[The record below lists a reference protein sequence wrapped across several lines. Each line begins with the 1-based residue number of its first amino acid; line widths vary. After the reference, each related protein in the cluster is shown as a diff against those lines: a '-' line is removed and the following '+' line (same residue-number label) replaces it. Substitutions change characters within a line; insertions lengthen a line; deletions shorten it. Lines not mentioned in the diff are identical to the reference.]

1 MTPRL
6 HTAILAG
13 KITSRLSKALK
24 KGGGTA
30 APGLVAERIDPGIIH
45 KLTRHLPQGSIII
58 SGTNGKTTTSRLLS
72 HILKSAHL
80 KPIHNRSGSNLN
92 RGLASVLLTE
102 ANLAGK
108 IGADIGLF
116 EVDEAALP
124 SAALQI
130 KPRVLILLN
139 LFRDQLDRHFEV
151 DQVLL
156 RWRQVLSNLPATTTI
171 CLNADDP
178 RLVKLGSYA
187 AGPVIYFGINDQ
199 AAKLDEMP
207 KSADSLGCPDCN
219 SQLVYEDIYLGHQ
232 GKYFCSNCQLKRP
245 ELHLAAGKI
254 KLQSMRGVGF
264 ELATPKGRLA
274 VNLGVP
280 GFYNVYN
287 ALAAAAGAVAL
298 GFSLTQIQSGLEEF
312 KAVFGRIERIR
323 VGDKEILL
331 TLVKNPTGFNEVL
344 RMLGGTQHEHLLLA
358 LNDLLADGTDVSWI
372 WDVDLEKLADQKT
385 PLTVS
390 GLRAWDLAVRLKY
403 AGINTNL
410 LRVESDLATA
420 LREALDNTPS
430 GQTLYI
436 LPTYTAML
444 KIREVLTEMG
454 YVGEFWKE

>member
-1 MTPRL
+1 M
-6 HTAILAG
+6 
-13 KITSRLSKALK
+13 
-24 KGGGTA
+24 
-30 APGLVAERIDPGIIH
+30 
-45 KLTRHLPQGSIII
+45 I
-58 SGTNGKTTTSRLLS
+58 SGTNGKTTTSRLFS

-80 KPIHNRSGSNLN
+80 KPIHNRSGSNLS

-108 IGADIGLF
+108 IRADIGLF

-124 SAALQI
+124 GAALQVT
-130 KPRVLILLN
+130 PRVLILLN
-139 LFRDQLDRHFEV
+139 LFRDQLDRYFEI

-156 RWRQVLSNLPATTTI
+156 RWRQVLSTLPATTTV

-178 RLVKLGSYA
+178 RLAKLGAYVK
-187 AGPVIYFGINDQ
+187 GPVIYFGIHDSSE
-199 AAKLDEMP
+199 KLDTMP
-207 KSADSLGCPDCN
+207 KSADLLGCPDCN
-219 SQLVYEDIYLGHQ
+219 SQLIYEDIYLGHQ
-232 GKYFCSNCQLKRP
+232 GEYFCSNCQLKRP
-245 ELHLAAGKI
+245 DLHVSADNI
-254 KLQSMRGVGF
+254 KLEGLRGIGF
-264 ELATPKGRLA
+264 ELSTPKGRMVL
-274 VNLGVP
+274 NLGVP

-287 ALAAAAGAVAL
+287 ALAAAAGGIAL
-298 GFSLTQIQSGLEEF
+298 GFSLSQIQTGLEEF
-312 KAVFGRIERIR
+312 KAAFGRIERIK

-344 RMLGGTQHEHLLLA
+344 RMLGGTEHEQLLLA

-372 WDVDLEKLADQKT
+372 WDVDLERLASQKT

-403 AGINTNL
+403 AGVNTNL
-410 LRVESDLATA
+410 LRVETDLKTA
-420 LREALDNTPS
+420 LKEALDNTPS

-454 YVGEFWKE
+454 HVGAFWKE

>member
-1 MTPRL
+1 MNPRL
-6 HTAILAG
+6 HAAILAG
-13 KITSRLSKALK
+13 KTTSRATRLLK
-24 KGGGTA
+24 RGGGTA
-30 APGLVAERIDPGIIH
+30 APGLVAEKVDPKIIH
-45 KLTRHLPQGSIII
+45 KLTRNLPAGSVMI

-72 HILKSAHL
+72 HILKSANL
-80 KPIHNRSGSNLN
+80 KPIHNRSGSNLS

-102 ANLAGK
+102 ASLAGK
-108 IGADIGLF
+108 IKADIGLF

-124 SAALQI
+124 AAALQVN
-130 KPRVLILLN
+130 PRVLILLN
-139 LFRDQLDRHFEV
+139 LFRDQLDRYFEV

-156 RWRQVLSNLPATTTI
+156 RWRQVLSALPPTTTV

-178 RLVKLGSYA
+178 RLAKLGSYA
-187 AGPVIYFGINDQ
+187 TGPVIYFGIHD
-199 AAKLDEMP
+199 ATDKLDAMP
-207 KSADSLGCPDCN
+207 KSADILGCPDCN

-245 ELHLAAGKI
+245 DLAVSADKI
-254 KLQSMRGVGF
+254 KLEGLRGVGF
-264 ELATPKGRLA
+264 ELSTPKGRL
-274 VNLGVP
+274 VINLGVP

-287 ALAAAAGAVAL
+287 ALAAAAGGIAL
-298 GFSLTQIQSGLEEF
+298 GFSLTQIQTGLEEF
-312 KAVFGRIERIR
+312 RAVFGRIERIK

-344 RMLGGTQHEHLLLA
+344 RMLGGTKHEHLLLA

-372 WDVDLEKLADQKT
+372 WDVDLERLASQET

-403 AGINTNL
+403 AGLNTNL
-410 LRVESDLATA
+410 LRVEVDLETA

-454 YVGEFWKE
+454 HVGEFWKE